1 MDEMQA
7 HKQTD
12 LKLAQMER
20 KISAIYSRA
29 DKELQEKIQKYLE
42 RFEAQDKKKRALL
55 EKGKITEE
63 QYKQWRLSKI
73 IGSEK
78 FKAFERQIAEEI
90 KHVNETALA
99 YINGRLPDIYA
110 LNYNALA
117 PTVESAV
124 KGYSFNLVNAETV
137 KKLATIDKTLLPYK
151 KLDGRKDVRWN
162 AEKVNA
168 EVLQGILQGE
178 DVRTIGKRLGRVTEM
193 NKVSQIRNARTSV
206 TSAENAGRNDSYKSA
221 KDDGIIL
228 DVIWLAT
235 LDSRTRHSHALLHRK
250 KRSENGY
257 FDNGLRYPGDVDGD
271 PSEVYNCRCTTI
283 AKVKGFK
290 KVQAEKVMSEKRKEK
305 TKNIETLDDISQQT
319 AETLQN
325 AYNKH
330 NELNNLRRTTSNEEI
345 GLIGKGDFSAVG
357 ADYSK
362 LSLKSAKAFQDT
374 FDDLINEYDTPFA
387 RVKIMNKQDALFRKN
402 SFAYTYHNYETDVA
416 EIIINP
422 IKCSDYQKYTEK
434 IRELS
439 NKGWCVKIPNQYA
452 EKYVATHEFAH
463 TLANLD
469 QPLVKSRNWV
479 NADYKKIQ
487 SFREEVNKVYHM
499 YIKDIGFLDSIRKR
513 LEAKVYFEG
522 VYTPKDMD
530 DLKEYSALLRSKK
543 ISNYSMSNADE
554 FMAEAFTHAKL
565 ADSKNEYAD
574 SILKIIDKYF
584 KRR

>member
-20 KISAIYSRA
+20 KITAIYSRA
-29 DKELQEKIQKYLE
+29 DKDLQEKIQKYLE

-55 EKGKITEE
+55 EKGKITDE

-78 FKAFERQIAEEI
+78 FEAFERQIAEEI

-151 KLDGRKDVRWN
+151 YLNGRKDVRWN
-162 AEKVNA
+162 TEKVNA

-193 NKVSQIRNARTSV
+193 NKASQIRNARTSV

-221 KDDGIIL
+221 EDDGIIL
-228 DVIWLAT
+228 DVIWVAT
-235 LDSRTRHSHALLHRK
+235 INSPIKPRKTHLDLHNKSRNK
-250 KRSENGY
+250 NGY

-290 KVQAEKVMSEKRKEK
+290 KVK
-305 TKNIETLDDISQQT
+305 
-319 AETLQN
+319 
-325 AYNKH
+325 
-330 NELNNLRRTTSNEEI
+330 NEL
-345 GLIGKGDFSAVG
+345 
-357 ADYSK
+357 
-362 LSLKSAKAFQDT
+362 
-374 FDDLINEYDTPFA
+374 
-387 RVKIMNKQDALFRKN
+387 
-402 SFAYTYHNYETDVA
+402 
-416 EIIINP
+416 
-422 IKCSDYQKYTEK
+422 
-434 IRELS
+434 
-439 NKGWCVKIPNQYA
+439 
-452 EKYVATHEFAH
+452 
-463 TLANLD
+463 
-469 QPLVKSRNWV
+469 
-479 NADYKKIQ
+479 
-487 SFREEVNKVYHM
+487 
-499 YIKDIGFLDSIRKR
+499 
-513 LEAKVYFEG
+513 
-522 VYTPKDMD
+522 
-530 DLKEYSALLRSKK
+530 
-543 ISNYSMSNADE
+543 
-554 FMAEAFTHAKL
+554 
-565 ADSKNEYAD
+565 
-574 SILKIIDKYF
+574 
-584 KRR
+584 